1 MGPPW
6 NSTRLYACAAWR
18 CATDRYR
25 RINGKIPGTGTYH
38 LARSSRGADR
48 TNRSVPVRSAPA
60 SATAEE
66 TMDTKLMTETAR
78 AMVAPG
84 KGLLAA
90 DESAGTCKKRFDS
103 VKVECTEENRRAYR
117 ELLFTTPKI
126 GSFVSGV
133 ILFDETL
140 RQSTK
145 DGTNFGA
152 YLQRNGIIP
161 GIKVDAGAHDMPL
174 HPGEKVTE
182 GLDKLPGRMKEYFG
196 LGARFAKWRAV
207 ITIGPGIPSTACLE
221 ANSHALTRYSAL
233 CQEASIVPIVEP
245 EVLLD
250 GDHSVERCEEVSEAT
265 LAILFNELTRHGV
278 SLEHVVLKASM
289 VVSGK
294 ENARQAGVQEVAE
307 RTLKVLKR
315 TVPAALPGVVFLSGG
330 QSDEAATA
338 HLDAM
343 NRIGGAPWPL
353 TFSYS
358 RALQAAALKTWRGA
372 AANVGSAQ
380 SAFHHR
386 ARMNSLAAR
395 GQWKKELEK
404 KAA

>member
-1 MGPPW
+1 
-6 NSTRLYACAAWR
+6 
-18 CATDRYR
+18 
-25 RINGKIPGTGTYH
+25 
-38 LARSSRGADR
+38 
-48 TNRSVPVRSAPA
+48 
-60 SATAEE
+60 
-66 TMDTKLMTETAR
+66 MDAKLMTETAR

-103 VKVECTEENRRAYR
+103 VNVECTEENRRAYR
-117 ELLFTTPKI
+117 EMLFTTPKI
-126 GSFVSGV
+126 NDYVSGV

-145 DGTNFGA
+145 SGVNFGE
-152 YLQRNGIIP
+152 YLKKNGIIP
-161 GIKVDAGAHDMPL
+161 GIKVDAGAHDMAL

-182 GLDKLPGRMKEYFG
+182 GLDKLAARMQEYFG

-207 ITIGPGIPSTACLE
+207 ITIGKDIPSSACIK
-221 ANSHALTRYSAL
+221 ANAHALARYSAI

-250 GDHSVERCEEVSEAT
+250 GDHTAERSESVHQDTLEALFHELERQD
-265 LAILFNELTRHGV
+265 V
-278 SLEHVVLKASM
+278 SLEHVILKASM

-294 ENARQAGVQEVAE
+294 ENARQAGVPEVAE
-307 RTLKVLKR
+307 RTLRVLRR

-330 QSDEAATA
+330 QTDENATA

-343 NRIGGAPWPL
+343 NRLGGAPWPL

-358 RALQAAALKTWRGA
+358 RALQAVALKAWRGS
-372 AANVGSAQ
+372 AANVAAAQ
-380 SAFHHR
+380 KAFHHR
-386 ARMNSLAAR
+386 ARMNSFAAK
-395 GQWKKELEK
+395 GQWTPKLEK
-404 KAA
+404 EAALAS